1 MTDLQVPPDEFSYGH
16 SKIFIRNPRTVQNR
30 NVAAIISP
38 ARFDISAF
46 RRTIFSQRN
55 ACSTG
60 WAAHAPPLLTSAISM
75 QSALCKH
82 MVSLNSVTW
91 EMSSFSR
98 PSKTLQM
105 LKPAVLEWTFPPP
118 GKRPNNACNN
128 TASYQESNY
137 IFLSHLL
144 ISITRAAVKSTHGAE
159 WILICASRR
168 FLFGCLRCRSVPVF
182 VFWFFF

>member
-1 MTDLQVPPDEFSYGH
+1 MTDLQVPPEEFSYGH

-30 NVAAIISP
+30 NAAAIVSP
-38 ARFDISAF
+38 AHFDISAS

-55 ACSTG
+55 ACNAG
-60 WAAHAPPLLTSAISM
+60 CPPPLLTSAISM

-82 MVSLNSVTW
+82 MVSLNSATW

-105 LKPAVLEWTFPPP
+105 LKPAVLEWTFSPP

-182 VFWFFF
+182 VFWGFFLTL